1 MTQWIR
7 IEGAR
12 QNNLKNLSLALRT
25 RALTVVTGVSGSG
38 KSSLVFDTLYAEGQR
53 RYVETFSPYARQFL
67 ERMDKPQVDSIDGVP
82 PAIAI
87 NQGNPVRT
95 SRSTVGTLTELAD
108 HFKLLYA
115 RAAELV
121 CRGCGETVRH
131 DTVASIAARL
141 RADVAADARC
151 VITFPLPVPAAMSE
165 AELATALSQ
174 QGYVRLQRR
183 EAGAAAEGGDIAHVV
198 QDRFRLAHCDDVR
211 LAEAIEA
218 ALARGKGR
226 MAAVFGAEGDAGD
239 GVELRFSSA
248 LHCAPCD
255 IDYAPSTPALFSF
268 NSPLGACEHC
278 HGFGRIIGVDHDLVV
293 PDPRLTLR
301 EGAIKPW
308 QSKSFRESQDD
319 LEKFAAQAGVPL
331 DVPFAELDPQARAWV
346 LEGDPGWVS
355 WAQSWPAKW
364 YGVRHFFGWL
374 ESKAYKM
381 HIRVLLSRYRSYT
394 ECPHCRG
401 SRLKPEAGL
410 WRLDGVAIHALLG
423 WPVKRVRDFVAAYRS
438 PALVEVAGQHLQR
451 EILAR
456 LDYLVAVG
464 LPYLTLDRA
473 SRTLSGGELQRIHLT
488 TALGTALVNTLF
500 VLDEPSIGLHP
511 RDVERIVGVMAR
523 LRDAGNTLVVVEH
536 DPQIM
541 RAADD
546 LLEIGPGP
554 GARGGEIVARGSIAE
569 LCAQPASLTGA
580 YLSGARSVARS
591 HAAVAIDATTPHLA
605 VRDAHCHNLHGLDV
619 DLPLRGLVVLA
630 GVSGSGKSTLLHDV
644 LYPALARHFGEA
656 GVAAPGRVTL
666 HGLDVL
672 DGVCL
677 VDQNPI
683 GKSARSTPVS
693 HVGAWNAIR
702 TRFAALPQAREAG
715 ITAGSF
721 SFNSGTGRCPLCQ
734 GSGFEHV
741 EMQFLADVYLRCPE
755 CDGKR
760 YRPEILALHD
770 RGHSIADVLEL
781 TVDEA
786 LAFYADDAAIA
797 AALAPLVAVGLGYM
811 RLGQPVPTLSGGEA
825 QRLKLAA
832 HLAAALP
839 AGKSRRRKNERL
851 LFLLDEP
858 TTGLHFEDI
867 VVLLRAF
874 DSLLD
879 AGHALLVIEH
889 NLDVLRAADWIV
901 ELGPEGGEEGGLLV
915 ASGTPAHVQTVMA
928 SPTGAALAAYA
939 AASVLPP
946 KGATTATQVAE
957 APARYVTL
965 PETIEVRHAREHNL
979 KNISVSL
986 PRDRLTVI
994 SGLSG
999 SGKSTLAFD
1008 ILFGEGQRRY
1018 LESLNAYAR
1027 QFVQSGARADVEQ
1040 VSGLPPTVAIEQRTS
1055 RGGQKSTV
1063 GTLTEIQPFLRLLYA
1078 KLGVQTCPDCGD
1090 VVAPQSFD
1098 SIVAQVRREHAGRTV
1113 ELRAPLVVAR
1123 KGLYTALAK
1132 WARDRGHATL
1142 IVDGETLATRGWP
1155 RLDRYREHTI
1165 DLPLG
1170 RFALPAADAVWPAA
1184 AEEAL
1189 RVALAEALQH
1199 GKEVVKVALPEV
1211 ADCVPQVLSTKRA
1224 CPSCGTSFPEPDIKL
1239 LSHSARQGWCPACYG
1254 TGVRLTGK
1262 VDDPHAVDFETEHD
1276 AHGETLACPE
1286 CAGTRL
1292 NPVARAV
1299 RFHEHGIAE
1308 LTAAPVHRLQAFFAD
1323 LRLDGREAGIGG
1335 DLINE
1340 IRGRLDFL
1348 ASVGLDYLALDRAAP
1363 TLSGG
1368 EAQRIRLAAQLGSSL
1383 QGVCYVLDE
1392 PSIGL
1397 HPRDNQRLLAM
1408 LAELRARGNTLVV
1421 VEHDLDTIRAADHVI
1436 ELGPGAGV
1444 RGGEVVASGTLAV
1457 LLAEP
1462 RSVTGQCLRQPL
1474 VHPLQARRPVDGKQA
1489 WLRVRGANLHNLK
1502 NLAVGVPLGRLTA
1515 ITGVSGS
1522 GKSTFARDV
1531 LFANLRAR
1539 LADPQARLRGCTAL
1553 EGWEAV
1559 GRVLEVDQTPIGKTP
1574 RSCPATYIG
1583 FWDAIRKL
1591 FADSFEA
1598 RARGW
1603 TASRFSFNTGAGR
1616 CPVCEGQG
1624 RITVEMNFL
1633 PDVKVPCEACGGG
1646 RFNEET
1652 LAVRWRGRTVAE
1664 VLAME
1669 VDEAVEFFA
1678 AHPAIAHPLHLLQD
1692 VGLGYLTL
1700 GQASPT
1706 LSGGEAQRIKL
1717 VTELARVR
1725 PGAPR
1730 RRNEQPA
1737 LYVLDEPTVGLHQA
1751 DVVRLIRVLHR
1762 LVDAG
1767 QTVVVIEHDFDVV
1780 AEADWMI
1787 DFGPEGGENGGEV
1800 VMSGVPASGTPALRS
1815 STDAMLREFLR
1826 TAAPDS
1832 P

>member
-1 MTQWIR
+1 M
-7 IEGAR
+7 
-12 QNNLKNLSLALRT
+12 
-25 RALTVVTGVSGSG
+25 
-38 KSSLVFDTLYAEGQR
+38 
-53 RYVETFSPYARQFL
+53 
-67 ERMDKPQVDSIDGVP
+67 
-82 PAIAI
+82 
-87 NQGNPVRT
+87 
-95 SRSTVGTLTELAD
+95 
-108 HFKLLYA
+108 
-115 RAAELV
+115 
-121 CRGCGETVRH
+121 
-131 DTVASIAARL
+131 
-141 RADVAADARC
+141 
-151 VITFPLPVPAAMSE
+151 
-165 AELATALSQ
+165 
-174 QGYVRLQRR
+174 
-183 EAGAAAEGGDIAHVV
+183 
-198 QDRFRLAHCDDVR
+198 
-211 LAEAIEA
+211 
-218 ALARGKGR
+218 
-226 MAAVFGAEGDAGD
+226 
-239 GVELRFSSA
+239 
-248 LHCAPCD
+248 
-255 IDYAPSTPALFSF
+255 
-268 NSPLGACEHC
+268 
-278 HGFGRIIGVDHDLVV
+278 
-293 PDPRLTLR
+293 
-301 EGAIKPW
+301 
-308 QSKSFRESQDD
+308 
-319 LEKFAAQAGVPL
+319 
-331 DVPFAELDPQARAWV
+331 
-346 LEGDPGWVS
+346 
-355 WAQSWPAKW
+355 
-364 YGVRHFFGWL
+364 
-374 ESKAYKM
+374 
-381 HIRVLLSRYRSYT
+381 
-394 ECPHCRG
+394 
-401 SRLKPEAGL
+401 
-410 WRLDGVAIHALLG
+410 
-423 WPVKRVRDFVAAYRS
+423 
-438 PALVEVAGQHLQR
+438 
-451 EILAR
+451 
-456 LDYLVAVG
+456 
-464 LPYLTLDRA
+464 
-473 SRTLSGGELQRIHLT
+473 
-488 TALGTALVNTLF
+488 
-500 VLDEPSIGLHP
+500 
-511 RDVERIVGVMAR
+511 
-523 LRDAGNTLVVVEH
+523 
-536 DPQIM
+536 
-541 RAADD
+541 
-546 LLEIGPGP
+546 
-554 GARGGEIVARGSIAE
+554 
-569 LCAQPASLTGA
+569 
-580 YLSGARSVARS
+580 
-591 HAAVAIDATTPHLA
+591 
-605 VRDAHCHNLHGLDV
+605 
-619 DLPLRGLVVLA
+619 
-630 GVSGSGKSTLLHDV
+630 
-644 LYPALARHFGEA
+644 
-656 GVAAPGRVTL
+656 
-666 HGLDVL
+666 
-672 DGVCL
+672 
-677 VDQNPI
+677 
-683 GKSARSTPVS
+683 
-693 HVGAWNAIR
+693 
-702 TRFAALPQAREAG
+702 
-715 ITAGSF
+715 
-721 SFNSGTGRCPLCQ
+721 
-734 GSGFEHV
+734 
-741 EMQFLADVYLRCPE
+741 
-755 CDGKR
+755 
-760 YRPEILALHD
+760 
-770 RGHSIADVLEL
+770 
-781 TVDEA
+781 
-786 LAFYADDAAIA
+786 
-797 AALAPLVAVGLGYM
+797 
-811 RLGQPVPTLSGGEA
+811 
-825 QRLKLAA
+825 
-832 HLAAALP
+832 
-839 AGKSRRRKNERL
+839 
-851 LFLLDEP
+851 
-858 TTGLHFEDI
+858 
-867 VVLLRAF
+867 
-874 DSLLD
+874 
-879 AGHALLVIEH
+879 
-889 NLDVLRAADWIV
+889 
-901 ELGPEGGEEGGLLV
+901 
-915 ASGTPAHVQTVMA
+915 
-928 SPTGAALAAYA
+928 
-939 AASVLPP
+939 
-946 KGATTATQVAE
+946 
-957 APARYVTL
+957 
-965 PETIEVRHAREHNL
+965 RHAREHNL

-1090 VVAPQSFD
+1090 VVTPQSFD
-1098 SIVAQVRREHAGRTV
+1098 SIVAQLRREHAGRTV

-1123 KGLYTALAK
+1123 KGLYTTLAK
-1132 WARDRGHATL
+1132 WARDKGHAML
-1142 IVDGETLATRGWP
+1142 IVDGEAIATRGWP

-1170 RFALPAADAVWPAA
+1170 RFALPAAEVVWPAA
-1184 AEEAL
+1184 EEEAL
-1189 RVALAEALQH
+1189 RAALAEALQH

-1239 LSHSARQGWCPACYG
+1239 LSHSARQGWCPGCYG
-1254 TGVRLTGK
+1254 TGVRLAGK
-1262 VDDPHAVDFETEHD
+1262 VDDPHAVDFEAEQD
-1276 AHGETLACPE
+1276 AHGETLACPD

-1299 RFHEHGIAE
+1299 KFHDHGIAE
-1308 LTAAPVHRLQAFFAD
+1308 LTAAPVHRLQAFFAE
-1323 LRLDGREAGIGG
+1323 LRLDGREVGIGG
-1335 DLINE
+1335 DLVNE

-1397 HPRDNQRLLAM
+1397 HPRDNQRLLTM
-1408 LAELRARGNTLVV
+1408 LAGLRARGNTLVV

-1444 RGGEVVASGTLAV
+1444 RGGEVVASGTLEA

-1462 RSVTGQCLRQPL
+1462 RSATGQCLRQPL
-1474 VHPLQARRPVDGKQA
+1474 VHPMQPRRPVDADQA

-1531 LFANLRAR
+1531 LFANLHAL
-1539 LADPQARLRGCTAL
+1539 LADPQVRLRGCTAL
-1553 EGWEAV
+1553 EGWQAV

-1646 RFNEET
+1646 RFNDET

-1678 AHPAIAHPLHLLQD
+1678 AHPTIAHPLQLLQD

-1725 PGAPR
+1725 PGASR

-1800 VMSGVPASGTPALRS
+1800 VMSGVPVNGPPALRS

-1826 TAAPDS
+1826 SS
-1832 P
+1832 PVDD